1 MSAALQFPIRC
12 ERIRFRGIVQGV
24 GFRPTVWRIANALGV
39 RGHVGND
46 GEGVFIEAWADT
58 RTLQSLIDR
67 IWHEAPPLARIENVQ
82 RAPGATSEPPPDF
95 RIVISAVTAARTHVA
110 PDAALC
116 AACAQEVVDPFARRF
131 RYPFTNCTHCGPR
144 LSIVERV
151 PYDRAHTTMARF
163 DLCPACAAE
172 YSDPTDRRFHAQPIA
187 CHVCGPRLSLVRT
200 DERVIALDA
209 LTFLDEADAAC
220 TLLQKG
226 HVIAIQGIGGY
237 QLACAA
243 TSSAAV
249 ARMRLGKHRER
260 KPFALMARAVQVI
273 RQYCEVSEVE
283 LGLLTSAA
291 SPIVVLERLPA
302 AGVAGRS
309 PGIAGEVAPGVRT
322 LGFMLPNTPLHHL
335 MLKRMERPIVMTS
348 GNLSDEPQVIERHE
362 ARRRLGSIAEYFLE
376 HDRPI
381 ARRVD
386 DSVARVV
393 AGRPRI
399 LRRARGYAP
408 APLPLP
414 PGFEHA
420 PRVLAYGGALKN
432 TFCLLRNG
440 EAVLSAHNGD
450 LDEALTRADYAKS
463 LSEYGEFFEF
473 EPEALACDLH
483 PEYASTRIAQT
494 RARAEDIPLV
504 ATQHH
509 HAHIA
514 ACLAENG
521 VPLRTSKVLGVA
533 LDGLGFASDGTFWG
547 GEFLLADYV
556 GYCRLGTFKPVA
568 LLGGEAAVREPWRNT
583 YAHLKAEM
591 GWATFAMNYSQLELF
606 RFLESKPRELL
617 DGMFAQGVNAP
628 LASSC
633 GRLFDAVAAAVGLA
647 REHAFYEGQGAVEL
661 EAAADRDWLAN
672 GDDAL
677 DYPFAIPRMRGGFP
691 YIEPLAMWQAL
702 LGDLILAT
710 PLGVMSARFHRGL
723 AKAVLRMIEQLVA
736 QSVSEPTPIR
746 TVVLSGGV
754 FQNRILFEGVRAGV
768 AASGL
773 TVLTHSRVPCND
785 GGLALGQ
792 ATIAA
797 ARLLRQG

>member
-1 MSAALQFPIRC
+1 
-12 ERIRFRGIVQGV
+12 
-24 GFRPTVWRIANALGV
+24 
-39 RGHVGND
+39 
-46 GEGVFIEAWADT
+46 
-58 RTLQSLIDR
+58 
-67 IWHEAPPLARIENVQ
+67 
-82 RAPGATSEPPPDF
+82 
-95 RIVISAVTAARTHVA
+95 
-110 PDAALC
+110 
-116 AACAQEVVDPFARRF
+116 
-131 RYPFTNCTHCGPR
+131 
-144 LSIVERV
+144 
-151 PYDRAHTTMARF
+151 MARF
-163 DLCPACAAE
+163 SLCPSCAAE

-187 CHVCGPRLSLVRT
+187 CYACGPRLSLIRT
-200 DERVIALDA
+200 DGRAIALDA

-226 HVIAIQGIGGY
+226 HIIAIQGLGGY
-237 QLACAA
+237 QLACDA
-243 TSSAAV
+243 TSSEAV

-260 KPFALMARAVQVI
+260 KPFALMARDAQVI
-273 RQYCEVSEVE
+273 RRHCEVSEAE
-283 LGLLTSAA
+283 LSLLTSAA
-291 SPIVVLERLPA
+291 SPIVVLERLPV
-302 AGVAGRS
+302 AGVSGRS
-309 PGIAGEVAPGVRT
+309 SAIADGPAIADEVAPGVRT
-322 LGFMLPNTPLHHL
+322 LGFILPNTPLHHL
-335 MLKRMERPIVMTS
+335 VLKRMERPIVLTS

-393 AGRPRI
+393 AGRTRI

-432 TFCLLRNG
+432 TFCLLRDG

-450 LDEALTRADYAKS
+450 LDEALTRADYVKS
-463 LSEYGEFFEF
+463 LSEYQAFFEF

-483 PEYASTRIAQT
+483 PEYASTRMAQT

-533 LDGLGFASDGTFWG
+533 LDGLGFAADGTFWG

-568 LLGGEAAVREPWRNT
+568 LLGGEAAVREPWRGT

-606 RFLESKPRELL
+606 RFLEDKPRELL

-633 GRLFDAVAAAVGLA
+633 GRLFDAVAAAMGLA
-647 REHAFYEGQGAVEL
+647 REHAFYEGQGAIEL
-661 EAAADRDWLAN
+661 EAVADRDWLAN
-672 GDDAL
+672 GDAAL
-677 DYPFAIPRMRGGFP
+677 DYPFAIPRMKGGFP

-702 LGDLILAT
+702 LGDLVLAT
-710 PLGVMSARFHRGL
+710 PPGVMSARFHRGL
-723 AKAVLRMIEQLVA
+723 AKAVVRMIDQLVA

-746 TVVLSGGV
+746 TVVLTGGV
-754 FQNRILFEGVRAGV
+754 FQNRILFERVRAGV
-768 AASGL
+768 AAGGL
-773 TVLTHSRVPCND
+773 TVLTHSHVPCND